1 MIVADLIE
9 KLEGMPGDRVVRI
22 MPEPWYSHGD
32 VLDAGDVTA
41 DEDAVYILGSDGA
54 PEGGE

>member
-1 MIVADLIE
+1 MIVADLIQ

-22 MPEPWYSHGD
+22 LPEPWYSHGG

-41 DEDAVYILGSDGA
+41 DEDAVYILGSHRA